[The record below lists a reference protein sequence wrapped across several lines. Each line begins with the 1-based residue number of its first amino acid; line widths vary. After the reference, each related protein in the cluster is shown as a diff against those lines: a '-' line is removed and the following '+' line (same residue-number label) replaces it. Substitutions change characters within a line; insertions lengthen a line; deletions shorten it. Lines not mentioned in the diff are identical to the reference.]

1 MGKLI
6 AIVNNTGALMF
17 IGDRILAPGD
27 CRHFDEDLVP
37 EKYRPKNG
45 SAPAP
50 APAPKTQADEF
61 AAVLGCTVEEIQKP
75 EDFLARIAAVEDP
88 GLITRLVDL
97 ELARDVPRDEVL
109 GALDVRQLELADKF
123 QAEQEARA
131 QADAAEAAAKAHA
144 EEAARLEAE
153 PPKGKGKK

>member
-6 AIVNNTGALMF
+6 AIVNNTAALMF

-37 EKYRPKNG
+37 EKYRPKND

-50 APAPKTQADEF
+50 APVVPPDAV
-61 AAVLGCTVEEIQKP
+61 AAALDCKPEEIV
-75 EDFLARIAAVEDP
+75 ARIAAVEDP

-97 ELARDVPRDEVL
+97 ELARDVPRDEVIV
-109 GALDVRQLELADKF
+109 ALDVRQLELADKF
-123 QAEQEARA
+123 QEEQEARA
-131 QADAAEAAAKAHA
+131 QAEAAEAAALAAA
-144 EEAARLEAE
+144 EEEARGLADAKAA
-153 PPKGKGKK
+153 KGKGKK